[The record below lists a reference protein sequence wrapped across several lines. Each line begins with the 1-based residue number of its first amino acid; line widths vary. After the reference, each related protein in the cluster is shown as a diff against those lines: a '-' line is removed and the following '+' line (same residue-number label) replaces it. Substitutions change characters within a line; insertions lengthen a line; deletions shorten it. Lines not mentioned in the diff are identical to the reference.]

1 LKVVSFSSATIADT
15 AGSRATA
22 LHDRHREW
30 IEARG
35 ISVELAEKMGL
46 HTVQRSGK
54 AWLAVPYVE
63 RGRVVNHKYRLISE
77 KRHEMDKGGRLIL
90 WNHDCLL
97 EESKTPVVICEG
109 EWDALVA
116 MSMGWRAVSVPN
128 GASGGEGELSY
139 LWEARDLL
147 NRVQSFILAT
157 DSDEAGLK
165 LRSNLIAH
173 LGADRCAFVE
183 SYGTDCKDLNETL
196 QRYGAEAASQVLM
209 RAKPMPVKG
218 LYTIDDFP
226 ERPEL
231 TVWQTGIEPLN
242 DIGDYQKPALSVVP
256 GTLTVLTG
264 HANMGKSTLIDGM
277 VAHFLKGGIPVCIAS
292 FETDVKPIL
301 VDGIRC
307 AMLGIGDHELRTA
320 DTRACDTLIRSK
332 LQIISQS
339 VDEDEEMNVEYFLE
353 LCRVAV
359 LRHGVRLVIL
369 DPWNELEHKMRQ
381 GEQETVYIGRALR
394 AIKRFAKVYDVAFWI
409 VAHPTKPFEGKV
421 RMPRLL
427 DISGSANWA
436 NKADFGL
443 SYHRGERDIA
453 ELCVTKVRKGYP
465 GRRGSVKVT
474 YDFRQSRFVEAPI
487 Q

>member
-1 LKVVSFSSATIADT
+1 MDSFSTATT
-15 AGSRATA
+15 AETTA
-22 LHDRHREW
+22 SSGIDLHPKHAEW

-35 ISVELAEKMGL
+35 ISVELARKMGL
-46 HTVQRSGK
+46 HTSMKDGK

-63 RGRVVNHKYRLISE
+63 RGRIVNHKYRLISE
-77 KRHEMDKGGRLIL
+77 KRHQMDPGGRLIL

-97 EESKTPVVICEG
+97 EDSKTPVVICEG

-116 MSMGWRAVSVPN
+116 LKSGWRAVSVPN

-165 LRSNLIAH
+165 LRANLTAH
-173 LGADRCAFVE
+173 LGADRCSFVE
-183 SYGTDCKDLNETL
+183 YGADCKDLNETL
-196 QRYGAEAASQVLM
+196 LTYGAEAVAEVLN
-209 RAKPMPVKG
+209 RAKAMPVKG

-226 ERPEL
+226 ERAAL
-231 TVWQTGIEPLN
+231 TVWSTGIDPLN
-242 DIGDYQKPALSVVP
+242 DKGDTGLPCLAVVP

-277 VAHFLKGGIPVCIAS
+277 VAHFLKGGVPVCVAS

-301 VDGIRC
+301 IDGIRL
-307 AMLGIGDHELRTA
+307 AMLGIGSHELRHA
-320 DTRACDTLIRSK
+320 DTSACDTVIRNK
-332 LQIISQS
+332 LHIISQS
-339 VDEDEEMNVEYFLE
+339 VDEDEEMNLEYFLD

-359 LRHGVRLVIL
+359 LRHGVRLIIL
-369 DPWNELEHKMRQ
+369 DPWNELEHKMRPH
-381 GEQETVYIGRALR
+381 EPETVYIGRALR

-409 VAHPTKPFEGKV
+409 VAHPTKPFEGKI

-443 SYHRGERDIA
+443 SYHRNETSA

-465 GRRGSVKVT
+465 GRRGSVKVQ
-474 YDFRQSRFVEAPI
+474 YDYRQSRFVEACD
-487 Q
+487 